1 MSVSAFCN
9 LLSCFINLNNKDD
22 IEFFQ
27 KLFLEKLAGI
37 LKKAEKMSKQ
47 KNLDTLNFHENDVY
61 LRNLFYS
68 IFIL

>member
-37 LKKAEKMSKQ
+37 LKKAEKMSKH
-47 KNLDTLNFHENDVY
+47 KKTW
-61 LRNLFYS
+61 
-68 IFIL
+68 IL